1 MPSWQTS
8 NGETYCAM
16 DESTSLDDVF
26 RVAVSAIDA
35 GDITELSRQIAAN
48 PRLVSRSPRVTR
60 FVAA

>member
-1 MPSWQTS
+1 
-8 NGETYCAM
+8 M